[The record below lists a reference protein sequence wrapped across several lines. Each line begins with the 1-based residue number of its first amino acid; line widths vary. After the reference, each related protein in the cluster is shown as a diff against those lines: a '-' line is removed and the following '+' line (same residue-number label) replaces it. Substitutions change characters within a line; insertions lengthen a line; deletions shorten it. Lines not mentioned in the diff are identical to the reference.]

1 MRLPPALTLK
11 ADRGRELR
19 NAEPP
24 PHLAALGLGLLGVGL
39 RAGKRGPGWAFEP
52 RRALQAPDSPSSLNT
67 PPPGRSCSSMKL
79 VKVSDP
85 ILVADLSLQS
95 ATVVEV
101 GSSPLC
107 PLLRHIEG
115 L

>member
-24 PHLAALGLGLLGVGL
+24 PHLAALGLGLLGVRL

-52 RRALQAPDSPSSLNT
+52 RRALQAPDSPSSMTN
-67 PPPGRSCSSMKL
+67 PGLPLEFDPAANCSCMLKYETG
-79 VKVSDP
+79 
-85 ILVADLSLQS
+85 QS
-95 ATVVEV
+95 Q
-101 GSSPLC
+101 
-107 PLLRHIEG
+107 
-115 L
+115 